1 MSLTY
6 SHLSGS
12 IVILG
17 SITASGGFSGSVTV
31 DETSIDH
38 NNLNNY
44 ESTRHID
51 HSAVSINAGLGLTG
65 GGTIQS
71 DRSLALDGTSG
82 YFTSSVQTVISSNNF
97 ATTGSNVF
105 KGDQNFEN
113 GGRLRIGAMISG
125 SGQASIAHGL
135 VVSASG
141 AYSAVIA
148 GINSHAK
155 QQFSTTI
162 GEGNLAE
169 GTASLAAGR
178 FITAS
183 GDFQIALGAHN
194 IANTSSVLIVGDGTG
209 HGAKSNVLDIRTGE
223 VQVSGSLN
231 VSGDITAYYSSD
243 ERLKENI
250 TRIQSP
256 SNKVKLI
263 HGVEFDW
270 IPKKGIHN
278 NKGHDVGVIAQ
289 DVEKVLPDIVIT
301 KKNGYK
307 AVNYE
312 KLVALLIEVN
322 KDLLERVEELERKKL

>member
-12 IVILG
+12 IVVLG

-44 ESTRHID
+44 EATRHID

-97 ATTGSNVF
+97 ATRTSNVF
-105 KGDQNFEN
+105 TGSQN
-113 GGRLRIGAMISG
+113 
-125 SGQASIAHGL
+125 
-135 VVSASG
+135 
-141 AYSAVIA
+141 
-148 GINSHAK
+148 
-155 QQFSTTI
+155 
-162 GEGNLAE
+162 
-169 GTASLAAGR
+169 
-178 FITAS
+178 IT
-183 GDFQIALGAHN
+183 
-194 IANTSSVLIVGDGTG
+194 
-209 HGAKSNVLDIRTGE
+209 
-223 VQVSGSLN
+223 GSLILTGSADIDGDIN
-231 VSGDITAYYSSD
+231 ATGDITAYYSSD

-256 SNKVKLI
+256 STKIKLI

-270 IPKKGIHN
+270 VPKKGIHN
-278 NKGHDVGVIAQ
+278 NKGRDVGVIAQ
-289 DVEKVLPDIVIT
+289 DIEKILPEIVIT

>member
-51 HSAVSINAGLGLTG
+51 HSAVSINSGLGLTG

-97 ATTGSNVF
+97 ATRDSNIFSGSQNITGSLVLTGSADID
-105 KGDQNFEN
+105 GD
-113 GGRLRIGAMISG
+113 
-125 SGQASIAHGL
+125 
-135 VVSASG
+135 
-141 AYSAVIA
+141 
-148 GINSHAK
+148 INA
-155 QQFSTTI
+155 T
-162 GEGNLAE
+162 
-169 GTASLAAGR
+169 
-178 FITAS
+178 
-183 GDFQIALGAHN
+183 
-194 IANTSSVLIVGDGTG
+194 
-209 HGAKSNVLDIRTGE
+209 
-223 VQVSGSLN
+223 
-231 VSGDITAYYSSD
+231 GDITAYYSSD
-243 ERLKENI
+243 ERLKKNI

-256 SNKVKLI
+256 SNKIKLI

-270 IPKKGIHN
+270 VPKKGIHS

-289 DVEKVLPDIVIT
+289 DIEKILPDIVVT

-322 KDLLERVEELERKKL
+322 KDLLDRVEKLERDKL

>member
-12 IVILG
+12 IVVLG

-31 DETSIDH
+31 DGTSIDH
-38 NNLNNY
+38 NSLNNY
-44 ESTRHID
+44 ESIRHID

-97 ATTGSNVF
+97 ATTSSVQSLTDQTSSYAITGSNIF
-105 KGDQNFEN
+105 
-113 GGRLRIGAMISG
+113 SG
-125 SGQASIAHGL
+125 SQ
-135 VVSASG
+135 
-141 AYSAVIA
+141 
-148 GINSHAK
+148 N
-155 QQFSTTI
+155 
-162 GEGNLAE
+162 
-169 GTASLAAGR
+169 
-178 FITAS
+178 IT
-183 GDFQIALGAHN
+183 
-194 IANTSSVLIVGDGTG
+194 
-209 HGAKSNVLDIRTGE
+209 
-223 VQVSGSLN
+223 GSLILTGSADIDGDIN
-231 VSGDITAYYSSD
+231 ATGDITAYYSSD

-250 TRIQSP
+250 IRIQSP
-256 SNKVKLI
+256 SNKIKLI

-270 IPKKGIHN
+270 VPKKGIHN
-278 NKGHDVGVIAQ
+278 NKGHDIGVIAQ
-289 DVEKVLPDIVIT
+289 DIEKILPDIVVT

-322 KDLLERVEELERKKL
+322 KDLLKRVEELERNKL

>member
-12 IVILG
+12 IVVLG

-44 ESTRHID
+44 EATRHID

-97 ATTGSNVF
+97 ATRTSNVF
-105 KGDQNFEN
+105 TGLQN
-113 GGRLRIGAMISG
+113 
-125 SGQASIAHGL
+125 
-135 VVSASG
+135 
-141 AYSAVIA
+141 
-148 GINSHAK
+148 
-155 QQFSTTI
+155 
-162 GEGNLAE
+162 
-169 GTASLAAGR
+169 
-178 FITAS
+178 IT
-183 GDFQIALGAHN
+183 
-194 IANTSSVLIVGDGTG
+194 
-209 HGAKSNVLDIRTGE
+209 
-223 VQVSGSLN
+223 GSLILTGSADIDGDIN
-231 VSGDITAYYSSD
+231 ATGDITAYYSSD

-250 TRIQSP
+250 TRIKSP
-256 SNKVKLI
+256 STKIKLI

-270 IPKKGIHN
+270 VPKKGIHN
-278 NKGHDVGVIAQ
+278 NKGRDVGVIAQ
-289 DVEKVLPDIVIT
+289 DIEKILPEIVIT

>member
-12 IVILG
+12 IVVLG

-31 DETSIDH
+31 DGTSIDH

-44 ESTRHID
+44 EATRHID

-97 ATTGSNVF
+97 ATRTSNVF
-105 KGDQNFEN
+105 TGSQN
-113 GGRLRIGAMISG
+113 
-125 SGQASIAHGL
+125 
-135 VVSASG
+135 
-141 AYSAVIA
+141 
-148 GINSHAK
+148 
-155 QQFSTTI
+155 
-162 GEGNLAE
+162 
-169 GTASLAAGR
+169 
-178 FITAS
+178 IT
-183 GDFQIALGAHN
+183 
-194 IANTSSVLIVGDGTG
+194 
-209 HGAKSNVLDIRTGE
+209 
-223 VQVSGSLN
+223 GSLILTGSADIDGDIN
-231 VSGDITAYYSSD
+231 ATGDITAYYSSD

-250 TRIQSP
+250 TRIKSP
-256 SNKVKLI
+256 STKIKLI

-270 IPKKGIHN
+270 VPKKGIHN
-278 NKGHDVGVIAQ
+278 NKGRDVGVIAQ
-289 DVEKVLPDIVIT
+289 DIEKILPEIVIT

>member
-12 IVILG
+12 IVVLG

-97 ATTGSNVF
+97 ATRTSNIFSGSQNITGSLILTGSADID
-105 KGDQNFEN
+105 GD
-113 GGRLRIGAMISG
+113 
-125 SGQASIAHGL
+125 
-135 VVSASG
+135 
-141 AYSAVIA
+141 
-148 GINSHAK
+148 INA
-155 QQFSTTI
+155 T
-162 GEGNLAE
+162 
-169 GTASLAAGR
+169 
-178 FITAS
+178 
-183 GDFQIALGAHN
+183 
-194 IANTSSVLIVGDGTG
+194 
-209 HGAKSNVLDIRTGE
+209 
-223 VQVSGSLN
+223 
-231 VSGDITAYYSSD
+231 GDITAYYSSD

-250 TRIQSP
+250 TRIQNP
-256 SNKVKLI
+256 STKIKLI
-263 HGVEFDW
+263 HGVEFDSV
-270 IPKKGIHN
+270 PKKGIHN

-289 DVEKVLPDIVIT
+289 DIEKILPDIVVT

-322 KDLLERVEELERKKL
+322 KDLLERVEELERNRLYK

>member
-12 IVILG
+12 IVVLG

-44 ESTRHID
+44 EATRHID

-97 ATTGSNVF
+97 ATRTSNVF
-105 KGDQNFEN
+105 TGSQN
-113 GGRLRIGAMISG
+113 
-125 SGQASIAHGL
+125 
-135 VVSASG
+135 
-141 AYSAVIA
+141 
-148 GINSHAK
+148 
-155 QQFSTTI
+155 
-162 GEGNLAE
+162 
-169 GTASLAAGR
+169 
-178 FITAS
+178 IT
-183 GDFQIALGAHN
+183 
-194 IANTSSVLIVGDGTG
+194 
-209 HGAKSNVLDIRTGE
+209 
-223 VQVSGSLN
+223 GSLILTGSADIDGDIN
-231 VSGDITAYYSSD
+231 ATGDITAYYSSD

-256 SNKVKLI
+256 STKIKLI

-278 NKGHDVGVIAQ
+278 NKGRDVGVIAQ
-289 DVEKVLPDIVIT
+289 DIEKILPEIVIT

>member
-12 IVILG
+12 IVVLG

-97 ATTGSNVF
+97 ATRTSNVF
-105 KGDQNFEN
+105 TGSQN
-113 GGRLRIGAMISG
+113 
-125 SGQASIAHGL
+125 
-135 VVSASG
+135 
-141 AYSAVIA
+141 
-148 GINSHAK
+148 
-155 QQFSTTI
+155 
-162 GEGNLAE
+162 
-169 GTASLAAGR
+169 
-178 FITAS
+178 IT
-183 GDFQIALGAHN
+183 
-194 IANTSSVLIVGDGTG
+194 
-209 HGAKSNVLDIRTGE
+209 
-223 VQVSGSLN
+223 GSLILTGSADIDGDIN
-231 VSGDITAYYSSD
+231 ATGDITAYYSSD

-256 SNKVKLI
+256 STKIKLI

-270 IPKKGIHN
+270 VTKKGINN

-289 DVEKVLPDIVIT
+289 DIEKILPEIVVT